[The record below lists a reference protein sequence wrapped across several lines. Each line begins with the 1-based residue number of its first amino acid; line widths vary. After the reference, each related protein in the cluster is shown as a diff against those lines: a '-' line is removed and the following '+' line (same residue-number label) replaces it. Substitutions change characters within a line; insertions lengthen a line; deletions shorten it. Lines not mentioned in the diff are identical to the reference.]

1 MKKVFKVEN
10 VDCAHCAMKMQQGI
24 EKIVGV
30 ESAVLNFMTQR
41 LTIEFDETQQERIL
55 EEAEKACKKIDRDV
69 KIIR

>member
-10 VDCAHCAMKMQQGI
+10 VDCAHCAIKMQQGI
-24 EKIVGV
+24 EKIDGV
-30 ESAVLNFMTQR
+30 VSAVLNFMTQR
-41 LTIEFDETQQERIL
+41 LTIEFDEAKQERIL

>member
-10 VDCAHCAMKMQQGI
+10 VDCAHCAIKMQQGI
-24 EKIVGV
+24 EKIDGV
-30 ESAVLNFMTQR
+30 VSAVLNFMTQR
-41 LTIEFDETQQERIL
+41 LTIEFDETKQERIL

>member
-24 EKIVGV
+24 EKINGV

-41 LTIEFDETQQERIL
+41 LTIEFDETKQERIL

>member
-24 EKIVGV
+24 EKIDGV

-41 LTIEFDETQQERIL
+41 LTIEFDETKQERIL

>member
-24 EKIVGV
+24 EKIDGV

-41 LTIEFDETQQERIL
+41 LTIEFDETKQERIL
-55 EEAEKACKKIDRDV
+55 EEAEKACKKIDLDV

>member
-24 EKIVGV
+24 EKIDGV

>member
-24 EKIVGV
+24 EKIDGV
-30 ESAVLNFMTQR
+30 ESVVLNFMTQR
-41 LTIEFDETQQERIL
+41 LTIEFDETKQERIL
-55 EEAEKACKKIDRDV
+55 EESEKACKKIDRDV

>member
-24 EKIVGV
+24 EKIDGV

-41 LTIEFDETQQERIL
+41 LTIEFDETKQERIL
-55 EEAEKACKKIDRDV
+55 EESEKACKKIDRDV

>member
-1 MKKVFKVEN
+1 MKKIFKVEN

-24 EKIVGV
+24 EKIDGV

-69 KIIR
+69 KIVR

>member
-41 LTIEFDETQQERIL
+41 LTIEFDETKQERIL